1 MDQSKCGTYGLTMIE
16 AQQFLLPVGET
27 DVGPLLVFP
36 SYFNRELRDQID
48 HPSISGEFRFGR
60 LEDG

>member
-36 SYFNRELRDQID
+36 SYFNREL
-48 HPSISGEFRFGR
+48 
-60 LEDG
+60 